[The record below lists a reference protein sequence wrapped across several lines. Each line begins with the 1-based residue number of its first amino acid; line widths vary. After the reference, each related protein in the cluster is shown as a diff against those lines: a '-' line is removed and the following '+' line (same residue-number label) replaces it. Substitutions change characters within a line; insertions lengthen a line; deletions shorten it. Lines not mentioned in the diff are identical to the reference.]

1 MKFENIY
8 KETEENMRLA
18 LLSLWAPGSHP
29 MRSAIY
35 ELFDR
40 EPLLAE
46 PVFQSTFGWEP
57 SSDETWRSA
66 INKDV
71 WNKLEKIRENKS
83 IEAGKTF
90 RPFVPFK
97 HQAESWK
104 TLAENKSIVVT
115 SGTGSGKTAQTQLHI
130 LAHLLLRITT

>member
-18 LLSLWAPGSHP
+18 LLSLWTPGHHP
-29 MRSAIY
+29 MRPAIE

-57 SSDETWRSA
+57 TIDQNWHEY
-66 INKDV
+66 INTDV
-71 WNKLEKIRENKS
+71 WKR
-83 IEAGKTF
+83 IEQQ
-90 RPFVPFK
+90 R
-97 HQAESWK
+97 QE
-104 TLAENKSIVVT
+104 
-115 SGTGSGKTAQTQLHI
+115 
-130 LAHLLLRITT
+130 R